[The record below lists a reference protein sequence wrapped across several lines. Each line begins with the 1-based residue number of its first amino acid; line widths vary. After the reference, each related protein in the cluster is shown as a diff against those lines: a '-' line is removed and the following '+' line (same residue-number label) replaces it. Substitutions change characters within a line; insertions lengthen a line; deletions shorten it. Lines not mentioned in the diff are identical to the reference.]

1 MLTAPKVIAIIDDD
15 PSMMD
20 AMDNL
25 LSSMGYQ
32 TERYASAEEFVDT
45 AMKSKAA
52 GLIVD
57 MQLGGMSGLELGYQL
72 SAMGLTLPIIF
83 VTGSQDKKL
92 HADALEFGCVAY
104 LPKPFQTDVLAKAI
118 ADAIGYRGVTAYPA
132 SSPCP
137 CIIRRPLP
145 AEPRRACAGR

>member
-1 MLTAPKVIAIIDDD
+1 MEIVVLTAPKVIAIIDDD

-83 VTGSQDKKL
+83 LTGSQDKKL
-92 HADALEFGCVAY
+92 HADALKFGCVAY
-104 LPKPFQTDVLAKAI
+104 LPKPFRTDVLAKAV
-118 ADAIGYRGVTAYPA
+118 ADAVG
-132 SSPCP
+132 
-137 CIIRRPLP
+137 
-145 AEPRRACAGR
+145 

>member
-1 MLTAPKVIAIIDDD
+1 MFTATKVVAIIDDD
-15 PSMMD
+15 PSMLD
-20 AMDNL
+20 AMDRL

-57 MQLGGMSGLELGYQL
+57 MQLDGMSGLELGYQL

-92 HADALEFGCVAY
+92 HADTLEFGCVICPNPFERMC
-104 LPKPFQTDVLAKAI
+104 LP
-118 ADAIGYRGVTAYPA
+118 
-132 SSPCP
+132 
-137 CIIRRPLP
+137 RPLRMP
-145 AEPRRACAGR
+145 LVSSLVRRHLRGA

>member
-1 MLTAPKVIAIIDDD
+1 VPLYSARSKSSALLWRAELQVAQDFMLTAPKVIAIIDDD
-15 PSMMD
+15 PSMLD
-20 AMDNL
+20 AMGNL
-25 LSSMGYQ
+25 LSLMGYQ

-83 VTGSQDKKL
+83 VTGSEDKKL

-104 LPKPFQTDVLAKAI
+104 LRKPVRTDVLAKAI
-118 ADAIGYRGVTAYPA
+118 ADAVG
-132 SSPCP
+132 
-137 CIIRRPLP
+137 
-145 AEPRRACAGR
+145 

>member
-1 MLTAPKVIAIIDDD
+1 VPLYLSGVEILGPTLAPSCSSLEMFMLTAPTVVAIIDDD
-15 PSMMD
+15 PSMLD

-72 SAMGLTLPIIF
+72 SEMGL
-83 VTGSQDKKL
+83 
-92 HADALEFGCVAY
+92 
-104 LPKPFQTDVLAKAI
+104 PF
-118 ADAIGYRGVTAYPA
+118 
-132 SSPCP
+132 
-137 CIIRRPLP
+137 
-145 AEPRRACAGR
+145 